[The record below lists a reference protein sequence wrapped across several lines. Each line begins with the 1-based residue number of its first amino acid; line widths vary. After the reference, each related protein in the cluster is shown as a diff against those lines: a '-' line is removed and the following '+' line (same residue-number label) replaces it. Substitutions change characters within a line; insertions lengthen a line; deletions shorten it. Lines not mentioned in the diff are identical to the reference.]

1 MAVDMTAPAGRRILF
16 TASTWSHLAN
26 FHRPYLRALADRG
39 YLVDGAC
46 GGAPAELSELARAIP
61 LPLEKKMTS
70 PKNLAAAAQLRRLL
84 ASGEYDLVSCHT
96 ALAAFFTRLAVE
108 GLPTSRRPRV
118 VCIAHGY
125 LFDRNT
131 SAAKTALLA
140 GAEKFTA
147 PVTDLVLTMNR
158 WDFAYAS
165 THRLGRRVANIPGMG
180 VDFSSLDRADPRAG
194 LALREEL
201 GFGPERFL
209 LVYGAEFSRR
219 KSQEVLLRALALLPQ
234 RAVLLLPGQGDL
246 LPRCQA
252 LARELGV
259 ADRVVFPGHVN
270 MAPWYAAANA
280 VVPSSR
286 SEGLPFNLM
295 EAMHCGLPAVAS
307 DVKGHQDLIC
317 HGKSGLLYPYGDA
330 AACARQIQTL
340 MDDPLLAQ
348 GLGRAGR
355 QAIEP
360 FRLDTVLPQVMEEYD
375 RLLDSVNTRS
385 KHIRI

>member
-1 MAVDMTAPAGRRILF
+1 MAVDIHAAPGRRILF

-46 GGAPAELSELARAIP
+46 GGAPADLPELARAVP
-61 LPLEKKMTS
+61 LSLEKKMTS
-70 PKNLAAAAQLRRLL
+70 PKNLAAAAQIRRLL

-108 GLPTSRRPRV
+108 ALPKSKRPRV

-125 LFDRNT
+125 LFDQNT

-140 GAEKFTA
+140 GAEKLTA

-158 WDFAYAS
+158 WDFDYAS
-165 THRLGRRVANIPGMG
+165 AHRLGRRVANIPGMG
-180 VDFSSLDRADPRAG
+180 VDFSPLDRADPQAG

-201 GFGPERFL
+201 GFGPDRFL

-219 KSQEVLLRALALLPQ
+219 KSQAVLLRALARLPE
-234 RAVLLLPGQGDL
+234 RAALLLPGQGDL
-246 LPRCQA
+246 LPSCQA

-259 ADRVVFPGHVN
+259 ERRVVFPGHVS
-270 MAPWYAAANA
+270 MAAWYAAANA

-295 EAMHCGLPAVAS
+295 EAMHCGLPAVHGLRREGTS
-307 DVKGHQDLIC
+307 GPDLPRE
-317 HGKSGLLYPYGDA
+317 KRPALSLW
-330 AACARQIQTL
+330 
-340 MDDPLLAQ
+340 
-348 GLGRAGR
+348 GRR
-355 QAIEP
+355 
-360 FRLDTVLPQVMEEYD
+360 RLRPA
-375 RLLDSVNTRS
+375 DSNS
-385 KHIRI
+385 NG